1 MDSVRAL
8 KMETEPVLYS
18 LHILVVLVVT
28 LQLAAMNALILAFGQ
43 FIKALLLPFV
53 NVGSTDFLTHHLKPD
68 KPLLVDY
75 RYPPRHGH

>member
-28 LQLAAMNALILAFGQ
+28 LQLAATIELILAFRQ
-43 FIKALLLPFV
+43 FIKALLMSFV
-53 NVGSTDFLTHHLKPD
+53 DVGSTNFLTHHLKPD
-68 KPLLVDY
+68 KPLLGDY
-75 RYPPRHGH
+75 RYPHHHGH